1 MNPLLNRIASMLAF
15 IIGVMA
21 VFAGGQVLLGN
32 DPGYFVISWLPVYN
46 YTLGILTVSI
56 TAIWIWK
63 NSRYAMLAALTT
75 FGLHTLVMLILQTA
89 YRNVAAVESIQAMT
103 IRLAA
108 WILILSLMFIQL
120 RKDRPFPK
128 LTAPNN

>member
-1 MNPLLNRIASMLAF
+1 MNTLLNRIASVLAF
-15 IIGVMA
+15 IIGGMA

-63 NSRYAMLAALTT
+63 NSRYALFAALTT

-128 LTAPNN
+128 PTAPNN

>member
-108 WILILSLMFIQL
+108 WILILSLTFIQL